1 MIKRNWPCDP
11 VCKLCDQEQETAIHL
26 CLGCVY
32 AREVWTLMEDWSGGL
47 VRVPEQGLQIEG
59 WWRNSLM
66 HLPKKERR
74 VAAALLMY
82 TVWNIWKERNRRIF
96 EGASLPATRVVALI
110 KEEIGLRQSATG
122 VPSVP

>member
-1 MIKRNWPCDP
+1 
-11 VCKLCDQEQETAIHL
+11 
-26 CLGCVY
+26 
-32 AREVWTLMEDWSGGL
+32 MEDWSGGL
-47 VRVPEQGLQIEG
+47 VRVPEQGLQIED
-59 WWRNSLM
+59 WWRNLLM

-74 VAAALLMY
+74 VAAGLLMY